1 MVFEKIGINLTK
13 LQNLT
18 PPNMTDF
25 NISTNPLEIINQIP
39 AKANEVTHNYF
50 GFGIMFSLFIYL
62 VWKLGDRLEFEGE
75 QFSTLRTVG
84 ISAGIVSLIGFQ
96 MMVIGYFREFSH
108 LVLFVG
114 IFLTAFVWLIMEDRR
129 SI

>member
-1 MVFEKIGINLTK
+1 MVFTKVGINLTK
-13 LQNLT
+13 LQNVT
-18 PPNMTDF
+18 PPNMTSF
-25 NISTNPLEIINQIP
+25 NISTDPLNIINQIP

-50 GFGIMFSLFIYL
+50 GLGIMLSLFIYL

-96 MMVIGYFREFSH
+96 MMVIGYFTEFSH
-108 LVLFVG
+108 LVIFLG
-114 IFLTAFVWLIMEDRR
+114 IFLTAFVWLIIEDKR
-129 SI
+129 SV